1 MEDDPLRVVGED
13 EVADARGQGV
23 GMYADLAQRDL
34 VACVRRGHEPLH
46 REAGVQVWHLVG
58 TGYRGGPHVVQ
69 QPRRRRGHLPTPAAA
84 AVTASAV
91 SGHARVAYLT
101 GDGVGSSPELAV
113 DDDPRAHARAGLEAD
128 EIAHGLRVAEP
139 RLGNRLDAALV
150 VEVDRQ
156 AEFILEQ
163 RRESDAAPA
172 RHVRDGDD
180 ATDLVHQPRHAHPE
194 CHYRAARLVPGH
206 ERAQQVDQRVDRA
219 LRVGERVERHGLTV
233 FHRPVEAADTSDQ
246 PADLDH
252 APEPGS
258 GARHELEHPR
268 APSPGASGVAETRL
282 DDQPLVDQ
290 GRNTAG
296 DGGLADPGALG
307 EVDPG
312 DGGSET
318 HLAQ

>member
-1 MEDDPLRVVGED
+1 MRPESRYGISSVPAIEEALTLFSSRVV
-13 EVADARGQGV
+13 DA
-23 GMYADLAQRDL
+23 AIS
-34 VACVRRGHEPLH
+34 
-46 REAGVQVWHLVG
+46 
-58 TGYRGGPHVVQ
+58 
-69 QPRRRRGHLPTPAAA
+69 PTPAAA

-172 RHVRDGDD
+172 RHVRDRDH
-180 ATDLVHQPRHAHPE
+180 ATDLVHQSRHAHPE

-219 LRVGERVERHGLTV
+219 LRVGERVERTR
-233 FHRPVEAADTSDQ
+233 RPDGVPPPRRSRRYLR
-246 PADLDH
+246 PA
-252 APEPGS
+252 
-258 GARHELEHPR
+258 
-268 APSPGASGVAETRL
+268 
-282 DDQPLVDQ
+282 
-290 GRNTAG
+290 GR
-296 DGGLADPGALG
+296 P
-307 EVDPG
+307 
-312 DGGSET
+312 
-318 HLAQ
+318 